1 MPRRAS
7 FLALRARNRLARRRL
22 AIAVAAAALGAGAC
36 GEQGIQLAKSDRDY
50 RGAEIFNESCGGCH
64 TLDAAGTQG
73 SAYDANGRE
82 YVDGPNFEARKE
94 SVDQVL
100 YAIHNGGFSSGP
112 MPQDIVV
119 GDRAQAVAE
128 FVAQY
133 SGREA
138 AGG

>member
-7 FLALRARNRLARRRL
+7 CLARRPL
-22 AIAVAAAALGAGAC
+22 AIAFAAAALGAGAC
-36 GEQGIQLAKSDRDY
+36 GEQGIQLAKSDAHY
-50 RGAEIFNESCGGCH
+50 QGAVIFSESCGGCH
-64 TLDAAGTQG
+64 TLEAAGTQG

-100 YAIHNGGFSSGP
+100 YAIRNGGFSSGP

-119 GDRAQAVAE
+119 GGRAQAVAE
-128 FVAQY
+128 FVAEY